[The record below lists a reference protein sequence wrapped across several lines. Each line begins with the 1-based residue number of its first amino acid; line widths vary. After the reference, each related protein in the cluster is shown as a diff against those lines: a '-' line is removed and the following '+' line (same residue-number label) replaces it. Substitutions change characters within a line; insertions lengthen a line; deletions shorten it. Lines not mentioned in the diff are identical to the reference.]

1 MRFNSIRFK
10 ISVFYTAILGLIL
23 IFYTALTYYNLRY
36 TLYRDLDNDIL
47 VKAQE
52 VSSAINS
59 YLAVLGNDQRAFDFA
74 VRRVIRLEGSHSN
87 QDRISEV
94 ERAWLAKRDKQN
106 LAQAYINFAS
116 VDRSEEVLSSSN
128 LDDFMLKGF
137 LSDIAVAGRRAVSY
151 KDVNAGSYQ
160 LRVGSIPFY
169 HNYRKR
175 QVYLIQIGVSRKTVF
190 TILYGR
196 LIFAAVTIP
205 LILLLASFFGGVITD
220 RVLKPIMDITKVASN
235 VTYKDLSIRVKSQ
248 RGEEELKYLVNAFN
262 EMISR
267 LDRSFR
273 YIAEFSSNVAHEL
286 KTPLTIIRGE
296 SDLALMQE
304 RDTGEYQRVLK
315 VTLEEAEGMLK
326 IVDDLLLL
334 SRLEYEPSVFNFE
347 LFDFVV
353 FINEIFAQARRL
365 AEPKKISVKL
375 ACPDKPVVIK
385 ADMVHL
391 RRMFLNLLNN
401 AVKFTPAG
409 GTIAI
414 TVRHE
419 GRQVH
424 TAVSDTGIGIRPEHL
439 NKIFDRFFHID
450 APEKAAPGG
459 TGLGLSIAL
468 SIARMHQG
476 DISVESH
483 FRQGAIFT
491 VTLPVPD

>member
-1 MRFNSIRFK
+1 MKFNSIRFK
-10 ISVFYTAILGLIL
+10 ISVFYTAILALIL
-23 IFYTALTYYNLRY
+23 VFYTALTYYNLRH
-36 TLYRDLDNDIL
+36 TLYRDLDNNIL

-74 VRRVIRLEGSHSN
+74 VRRVIRLEGTHPN
-87 QDRISEV
+87 QDRIEEV

-106 LAQAYINFAS
+106 LAEAYINFAS
-116 VDRSEEVLSSSN
+116 VDRAEEILSSAN
-128 LDDFMLKGF
+128 LTEPMLKGF
-137 LSDIAVAGRRAVSY
+137 LSDIAVAGRKAVSY
-151 KDVNAGSYQ
+151 KDVNIGSYQ

-169 HNYRKR
+169 HNYKKR
-175 QVYLIQIGVSRKTVF
+175 QVYLIQIGVLRNKVF
-190 TILYGR
+190 AILYGR
-196 LIFAAVTIP
+196 LIFAALTIP
-205 LILLLASFFGGVITD
+205 LILLLASFFGGVITN

-267 LDRSFR
+267 LDKSFK

-296 SDLALMQE
+296 ADLALMQE
-304 RDTGEYQRVLK
+304 RDPREYQRVLK

-347 LFDFVV
+347 SFDFTV
-353 FINEIFAQARRL
+353 FINEIYGQARRM
-365 AEPKKISVKL
+365 AEPNSISVKL
-375 ACPDKPVVIK
+375 SCPDKPIVIK

-391 RRMFLNLLNN
+391 RRMFLNLLSN

-409 GTIAI
+409 GTITI

-419 GRQVH
+419 PKQLH
-424 TAVSDTGIGIRPEHL
+424 VSVADTGIGIRPEHID
-439 NKIFDRFFHID
+439 KVYDRFFHTD
-450 APEKAAPGG
+450 SPDKAGPGG
-459 TGLGLSIAL
+459 TGLGLSIVQ
-468 SIARMHQG
+468 SIVKMHQG

-483 FRQGAIFT
+483 FRQGTVFT